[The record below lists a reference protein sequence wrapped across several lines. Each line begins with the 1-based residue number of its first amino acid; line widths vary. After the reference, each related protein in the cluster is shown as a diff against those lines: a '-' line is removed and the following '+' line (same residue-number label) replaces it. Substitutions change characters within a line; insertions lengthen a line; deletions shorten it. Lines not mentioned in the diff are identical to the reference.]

1 MNKIYE
7 QLNERYGGIYKN
19 IRFSKLAFGKNNA
32 IATVV
37 CSDSDYTQFKSQE
50 VELARRVSEICKFS
64 MPVLVDVV
72 KENLDPKDICEQV
85 AAFARTF
92 PYISLHGNTVTVS
105 DGTVRIKMHD
115 SMYALA
121 KDDFLPRLTDY
132 LENSYITKINVAVDK
147 IEFRAEE
154 QAPVVKE
161 QPRKTSYSVSN
172 VTPVLGASEA
182 CDGLIGAACGG
193 TEIQSAAIVQGNN
206 DDITVCGVLA
216 MPTDFMSKGGGAKR
230 SRRYEKFL
238 LVDGEHTLQCRF
250 FPNGE
255 KSVMGSGLIGKTV
268 CVFGNTQVERG
279 RTGESTMTVRAIAT
293 CDIPDMAVIKARP
306 EPREYATVKPEQYNE
321 YVQASLFQGDDA
333 LPDALRGVFVA
344 FDFETT
350 GLSILYDKPT
360 ELGAVKIVDGVITE
374 TFHTMIDPQRHIPE
388 EVSKKTGITDD
399 MVKGQPLLEN
409 VLPDFYKFSYGCTLV
424 GHNVAFDF
432 PFLVKHGTKAGWSFI
447 DRATV
452 DTMGIAPRAIPGI
465 DVLTLDNVLASLSL
479 VNDNAHRA
487 LSDATATAKAFI
499 AMIKRLAS
507 VS

>member
-7 QLNERYGGIYKN
+7 QLNEKYGGAYKD
-19 IRFSKLAFGKNNA
+19 IRFSKLVFGKNNA

-37 CSDSDYTQFKSQE
+37 CGEADYQRIKLQE
-50 VELARRVSEICKFS
+50 VDIARRVSDICKFS
-64 MPVLVDVV
+64 MPVIVDVV
-72 KENLDPKDICEQV
+72 KENLDPQALREEV
-85 AAFARTF
+85 MAFARTF
-92 PYISLHGNTVTVS
+92 PYIALYGNAVTVS
-105 DGTVRIKMHD
+105 DGTVHIKMHD

-121 KDDFLPRLTDY
+121 KDDFLPRLKEY
-132 LENSYITKINVAVDK
+132 LKNSYITSLNVAVDK
-147 IEFRAEE
+147 IEFRVEE

-161 QPRKTSYSVSN
+161 QPHKTSYSLFE
-172 VTPVLGASEA
+172 VTPVLGASDA
-182 CDGLIGAACGG
+182 CVALCETTNSGA
-193 TEIQSAAIVQGNN
+193 EILSAAGVQGNN

-216 MPTDFMSKGGGAKR
+216 MATDFMSKGGGAKR

-255 KSVMGSGLIGKTV
+255 QSVVGAGLIGKTV
-268 CVFGNTQVERG
+268 CAFGNTQVERG

-293 CDIPDMAVIKARP
+293 CDIPEMAVTKSRP
-306 EPREYATVKPEQYNE
+306 EPRDYATVKPEQYNE

-333 LPDALRGVFVA
+333 LPETLRGVFVA

-350 GLSILYDKPT
+350 GLSIFYDKPT

-374 TFHTMIDPQRHIPE
+374 TFHTMIDPQRPIPE

-399 MVKGQPLLEN
+399 MVKGQPLFEK

-465 DVLTLDNVLASLSL
+465 DVLTLDNVLSSLSL

-499 AMIKRLAS
+499 AMTKRLAAGG
-507 VS
+507 